1 MKTLITINLIVQ
13 LSLLVALLI
22 AAYFARKGQFTKHC
36 TILRIAIPVQLLAIF
51 IVMLPEMLGYVQT
64 LSPTAFLSIEMW
76 VHHLLGLAVV
86 AIFIYI
92 NLVMMGKIT
101 IKVRLRNIMRLAFGL
116 WFLALVSGIH
126 IYVSIWG
133 WPWQA

>member
-1 MKTLITINLIVQ
+1 MKALISINLIIQ
-13 LSLLVALLI
+13 FSLLVVLLI
-22 AAYFARKGQFTKHC
+22 AAYLAKKGRFTKHC
-36 TILRIAIPVQLLAIF
+36 LIMRIAVIVQLLAIF
-51 IVMLPEMLGYVQT
+51 IVMLPEMLGYVQA

-126 IYVSIWG
+126 IYVFLWG

>member
-1 MKTLITINLIVQ
+1 MKTLIAVNLIVQ

-22 AAYFARKGQFTKHC
+22 ATYLARKGRFTKHC
-36 TILRIAIPVQLLAIF
+36 TIIRIAIPVQLLAIF
-51 IVMLPEMLGYVQT
+51 IVMLPEMLGYVNT
-64 LSPTAFLSIEMW
+64 LSRTAFISIEMW

-86 AIFIYI
+86 AIWVYV
-92 NLVMMGKIT
+92 NLVMMGKIK
-101 IKVRLRNIMRLAFGL
+101 IKGRLRNIMRLAFSL
-116 WFLALVSGIH
+116 WLLALISGIH

>member
-1 MKTLITINLIVQ
+1 MKALISINLIIQ
-13 LSLLVALLI
+13 FALLLVLLI
-22 AAYFARKGQFTKHC
+22 AAYLAKKGRFTKHC
-36 TILRIAIPVQLLAIF
+36 LIMRIAIIVQLLAIF

-101 IKVRLRNIMRLAFGL
+101 IKVRLRSIMRLAFGL

>member
-1 MKTLITINLIVQ
+1 MKTLIAVNLIVQ

-22 AAYFARKGQFTKHC
+22 AAYLAKKGKFTKHC
-36 TILRIAIPVQLLAIF
+36 TIIRIAVIVQLLAIF
-51 IVMLPEMLGYVQT
+51 VVMLPEMLGYVQT
-64 LSPTAFLSIEMW
+64 LSPTAFISIEMW
-76 VHHLLGLAVV
+76 IHHLLGLAVV
-86 AIFIYI
+86 AIFIYV

-101 IKVRLRNIMRLAFGL
+101 IKGRLRNTMRLAFGL

-133 WPWQA
+133 WPWQV